1 MGQQAQTSFIFTNVK
16 LSEASEILEIA
27 YKRHNPDVMPDVM
40 EHNVQCTY
48 IHIYTERPV
57 VREDWSLVGIFP
69 LVSCNMTFIH
79 INRGSG
85 YL

>member
-40 EHNVQCTY
+40 EHNVRCTY
-48 IHIYTERPV
+48 MHIH
-57 VREDWSLVGIFP
+57 
-69 LVSCNMTFIH
+69 
-79 INRGSG
+79 
-85 YL
+85 